1 MRSDKPYYKLREK
14 MYLFEVTQE
23 ELGKVIGR
31 GPNYIHKCLS
41 EKNSFEVEEAYKILS
56 FFDIPDEEFPIYFP
70 RREVKSSV
78 RDNRGRRKSSA

>member
-41 EKNSFEVEEAYKILS
+41 EKSSFEVEEAYQILS
-56 FFDIPDEEFPIYFP
+56 FFDIPDEEFP
-70 RREVKSSV
+70 RKEVKSSV
-78 RDNRGRRKSSA
+78 RDNRGRRKSSS

>member
-1 MRSDKPYYKLREK
+1 MRKDKPFYKLRET
-14 MYLFEVTQE
+14 MYAYEVSQE

-41 EKNSFEVEEAYKILS
+41 EKSSFEVEEAYQILS
-56 FFDIPDEEFPIYFP
+56 FFDISDEEFPIYFP
-70 RREVKSSV
+70 RKEAKSSA